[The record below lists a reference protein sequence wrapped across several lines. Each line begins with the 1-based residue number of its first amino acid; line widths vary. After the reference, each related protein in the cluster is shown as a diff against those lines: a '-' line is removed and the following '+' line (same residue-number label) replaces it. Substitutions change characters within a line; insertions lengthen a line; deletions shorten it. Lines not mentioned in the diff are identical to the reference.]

1 MEFELIENL
10 LFATIRSGTPLL
22 LCALGILISEKSGV
36 LNLGQEGMILMGAVI
51 AFAVSLN
58 TGNNLLGLLAGI
70 SAGAI
75 SSTLFAGIALGL
87 RANQVATGLALTI
100 FGTGLSA
107 FIASDYLGESI
118 TSINTLNIPFLTNI
132 PLIGKPLFGQDFLV
146 YFSLLLFIL
155 IWVVCYHS
163 RIGLIIRAVG
173 ENPQSAH
180 KLGLP
185 VLKVRY
191 LALLAGGGLAGLSGA
206 YLSLSYTP
214 VLTEGMSAGRGW
226 IALALVVFASWR
238 LGRLLFGAYL
248 FGMMG
253 ILNLIMQSIGWNI
266 STNLLA
272 MLPYVMTILVLVIL
286 SLRES
291 SEQRN
296 KETSAP
302 RSLGQI
308 YHPEK

>member
-1 MEFELIENL
+1 MELELIESL

-51 AFAVSLN
+51 AFVVSFS
-58 TGNNLLGLLAGI
+58 TKNNLFG
-70 SAGAI
+70 
-75 SSTLFAGIALGL
+75 LFAGICAGCVLSMCFATIALSL

-107 FIASDYLGESI
+107 FIASDYLGETIPSI
-118 TSINTLNIPFLTNI
+118 DTLNIPLLTAI
-132 PLIGKPLFGQDFLV
+132 PLIGKPLFGQDLLV
-146 YFSLLLFIL
+146 YLSLLIFIL
-155 IWVVCYHS
+155 IWYVCYHS
-163 RIGLIIRAVG
+163 RIGLILRAVG

-191 LALLAGGGLAGLSGA
+191 LALLAGGSLAGLSGA

-214 VLTEGMSAGRGW
+214 VLTDGMSAGRGW

-238 LGRLLFGAYL
+238 LGRLIFGAYL

-253 ILNLIMQSIGWNI
+253 ILNLLMQSIGWNI
-266 STNLLA
+266 STNILA
-272 MLPYVMTILVLVIL
+272 MLPYIMTILVLVML
-286 SLRES
+286 SLRGRS
-291 SEQRN
+291 DRQNSE
-296 KETSAP
+296 KFTP